1 MSSGMR
7 IRKHDLN
14 NMDRKIKKSKF
25 TPKRIITVVGIGA
38 ILFLILYVF
47 VLADNSSKLNV
58 ELDKISVAAVTEGP
72 FQEYI
77 PIEGTVQPKTTIF
90 LDAKVGGNV
99 QEKLLEGGVA
109 VTKGDTILKLEN
121 SSLEMS
127 YINQQTQ
134 TNRLRNEIENTNNG
148 LQQSLFNSKAR
159 VITLDFDIDEA
170 KDQLMRTEQLYKDQ
184 VATEQQYL
192 NAKRQYNRLLATR
205 ENTLK
210 QMEFDSINSV
220 TQVKQNEQRLVTS
233 QESLEI
239 VRGQLNDLW
248 VTAPID
254 GLLSTVNAEIGQS
267 IGQGTTIAQI
277 DDLDG
282 FKISANVDQHY
293 LPRVYEGLVGT
304 YDFAGQTYSLEIR
317 KKFPEIIN
325 GQFVVEMIG
334 EIPEGVR
341 RGQTISIRLQLSEE
355 KNAIQIPRGSFFQT
369 TGGNWIFVLN
379 EDESEAVRRNIRI
392 GNQTPRH
399 YEVLE
404 GLRPGEKVI
413 FSSYDGYDD
422 KDKLVIKK

>member
-1 MSSGMR
+1 
-7 IRKHDLN
+7 
-14 NMDRKIKKSKF
+14 MDRKIKKK
-25 TPKRIITVVGIGA
+25 TWTTKRIVTILGSGG

-47 VLADNSSKLNV
+47 VFADNASKLNV
-58 ELDKISVAAVTEGP
+58 DLEKISVGDVVEGP

-77 PIEGTVQPKTTIF
+77 PLEGTVQPKTTIF
-90 LDAKVGGNV
+90 MDAKVGGNV
-99 QEKLLEGGVA
+99 QEKFLEGGVQ
-109 VTKGDTILKLEN
+109 VKKGDTILKLEN
-121 SSLEMS
+121 SNLEMN
-127 YINQQTQ
+127 YIREQTN
-134 TNRLRNEIENTNNG
+134 TNRLRNEIEVANNN
-148 LQQSLFNSKAR
+148 LKQSLFRSKAN
-159 VITLDFDIDEA
+159 VITLDFDIDAA
-170 KDQLMRTEQLYKDQ
+170 KDLLIRTEKLYKDK
-184 VATEQQYL
+184 VATEQEYL
-192 NAKRQYNRLLATR
+192 DAKRQYNRLLASR

-220 TQVKQNEQRLVTS
+220 TQVTQNEGRLITS

-239 VRGQLNDLW
+239 VRRQLNDLY

-304 YDFAGQTYSLEIR
+304 YDFAGQEYRLEIR
-317 KKFPEIIN
+317 KKFPEINN
-325 GQFVVEMIG
+325 GTFVVEMVG

-379 EDESEAVRRNIRI
+379 EDQTEATRRNIRI
-392 GNQTPRH
+392 GNQTPRN

-404 GLRPGEKVI
+404 GLQPGEKVI
-413 FSSYDGYDD
+413 FSSYEGYDD

>member
-1 MSSGMR
+1 
-7 IRKHDLN
+7 
-14 NMDRKIKKSKF
+14 MDRKIKKSKF
-25 TPKRIITVVGIGA
+25 TPKRIITVVGSGA

>member
-1 MSSGMR
+1 
-7 IRKHDLN
+7 
-14 NMDRKIKKSKF
+14 
-25 TPKRIITVVGIGA
+25 
-38 ILFLILYVF
+38 VF
-47 VLADNSSKLNV
+47 VFADNASKLNV
-58 ELDKISVAAVTEGP
+58 DLEKISVGEVVEGP

-77 PIEGTVQPKTTIF
+77 PLEGTVQPKTTIF
-90 LDAKVGGNV
+90 MDAKVGGNV
-99 QEKLLEGGVA
+99 QEKFLEGGVQ
-109 VTKGDTILKLEN
+109 VEKGDTILKLEN

-127 YINQQTQ
+127 YIGQQTT
-134 TNRLRNEIENTNNG
+134 TNRLRNEIENTNNQ
-148 LQQSLFNSKAR
+148 LQQRLFASRAQ
-159 VITLDFDIDEA
+159 VITLGFDIDEA
-170 KDQLMRTEQLYKDQ
+170 EDQFRRNEQLWKDK
-184 VATEQQYL
+184 VISEQEYL
-192 NAKRQYNRLLATR
+192 NSKRRYNRLLATR
-205 ENTLK
+205 NNTLK

-220 TQVKQNEQRLVTS
+220 TQVKQNEERLVTS

-239 VRGQLNDLW
+239 VKGQLNDLW

-304 YDFAGQTYSLEIR
+304 YDFAGQEYRLEIR
-317 KKFPEIIN
+317 KKFPEINN
-325 GQFVVEMIG
+325 GTFVVEMVG

-379 EDESEAVRRNIRI
+379 EDETEATRRNIRI
-392 GNQTPRH
+392 GNQTPRN

-404 GLRPGEKVI
+404 GLQPGEKVI
-413 FSSYDGYDD
+413 FSSYEGYDD

>member
-1 MSSGMR
+1 
-7 IRKHDLN
+7 
-14 NMDRKIKKSKF
+14 
-25 TPKRIITVVGIGA
+25 
-38 ILFLILYVF
+38 
-47 VLADNSSKLNV
+47 
-58 ELDKISVAAVTEGP
+58 
-72 FQEYI
+72 
-77 PIEGTVQPKTTIF
+77 
-90 LDAKVGGNV
+90 
-99 QEKLLEGGVA
+99 
-109 VTKGDTILKLEN
+109 
-121 SSLEMS
+121 
-127 YINQQTQ
+127 
-134 TNRLRNEIENTNNG
+134 
-148 LQQSLFNSKAR
+148 
-159 VITLDFDIDEA
+159 
-170 KDQLMRTEQLYKDQ
+170 
-184 VATEQQYL
+184 
-192 NAKRQYNRLLATR
+192 
-205 ENTLK
+205 
-210 QMEFDSINSV
+210 
-220 TQVKQNEQRLVTS
+220 VTS

>member
-1 MSSGMR
+1 
-7 IRKHDLN
+7 
-14 NMDRKIKKSKF
+14 MDRKIKKSKF
-25 TPKRIITVVGIGA
+25 TPKRIIAVVGIGA

>member
-1 MSSGMR
+1 
-7 IRKHDLN
+7 
-14 NMDRKIKKSKF
+14 MDRKIKKSKF

-77 PIEGTVQPKTTIF
+77 PIEGTVQPKTTFF

-99 QEKLLEGGVA
+99 QEKFLEGGVE
-109 VTKGDTILKLEN
+109 VQKGDTILKLEN

-127 YINQQTQ
+127 YIGQQTQ
-134 TNRLRNEIENTNNG
+134 TNRLENEIENTNNG
-148 LQQSLFNSKAR
+148 LQQSLFRSRAQ

-170 KDQLMRTEQLYKDQ
+170 KDLYDRNKQLWQDSVISDQ
-184 VATEQQYL
+184 EYLNSKRRYDRLVAT
-192 NAKRQYNRLLATR
+192 RQ
-205 ENTLK
+205 NTLK
-210 QMEFDSINSV
+210 QMEYDSINAV
-220 TQVKQNEQRLVTS
+220 TQVNQNEARLVTS
-233 QESLEI
+233 RESLRI
-239 VRGQLNDLW
+239 VEGQLDDLY
-248 VTAPID
+248 VTAPVD

-304 YDFAGQTYSLEIR
+304 YDFAGQTYSLTIR

-334 EIPEGVR
+334 EVPDGVR

>member
-1 MSSGMR
+1 
-7 IRKHDLN
+7 
-14 NMDRKIKKSKF
+14 MDRKIKKK
-25 TPKRIITVVGIGA
+25 TWTTKRIVTILGSGG

-47 VLADNSSKLNV
+47 VFADNASKLNV
-58 ELDKISVAAVTEGP
+58 DLEKISVGEVVEGP

-77 PIEGTVQPKTTIF
+77 PLEGTVQPKTTIF
-90 LDAKVGGNV
+90 MDAKVGGNV
-99 QEKLLEGGVA
+99 QEKFLEGGVQ
-109 VTKGDTILKLEN
+109 VEKGDTILKLEN

-127 YINQQTQ
+127 YIGQQTT
-134 TNRLRNEIENTNNG
+134 TNRLRNEIENTNNQ
-148 LQQSLFNSKAR
+148 LQQRLFASRAQ
-159 VITLDFDIDEA
+159 VITLGFDIDEA
-170 KDQLMRTEQLYKDQ
+170 EDQFRRNEQLWKDK
-184 VATEQQYL
+184 VISEQEYL
-192 NAKRQYNRLLATR
+192 NSKRRYNRLLATR
-205 ENTLK
+205 NNTLK

-220 TQVKQNEQRLVTS
+220 TQVKQNEERLVTS

-239 VRGQLNDLW
+239 VKGQLNDLW

-304 YDFAGQTYSLEIR
+304 YDFAGQEYRLEIR
-317 KKFPEIIN
+317 KKFPEINN
-325 GQFVVEMIG
+325 GTFVVEMVG

-379 EDESEAVRRNIRI
+379 EDETEATRRNIRI
-392 GNQTPRH
+392 GNQTPRN

-404 GLRPGEKVI
+404 GLQPGEKVI
-413 FSSYDGYDD
+413 FSSYEGYDD

>member
-1 MSSGMR
+1 
-7 IRKHDLN
+7 
-14 NMDRKIKKSKF
+14 MDRKIKKSKF
-25 TPKRIITVVGIGA
+25 TPKRIITVVGSGA

-47 VLADNSSKLNV
+47 VFADNSAKLNV
-58 ELDKISVAAVTEGP
+58 ELDKISVSAVTEGP

-77 PIEGTVQPKTTIF
+77 AIEGTVQPKTTIF
-90 LDAKVGGNV
+90 LDSKVSGNV
-99 QEKLLEGGVA
+99 EDKFLEGGVQ
-109 VTKGDTILKLEN
+109 VKKGDTILKLEN
-121 SSLEMS
+121 RGLEMS
-127 YINQQTQ
+127 YIQEQTQ
-134 TNRLRNEIENTNNG
+134 TNRLRNDIENTNNR
-148 LQQSLFNSKAR
+148 LQQQLFTSRAQ
-159 VITLDFDIDEA
+159 VINIDFDIDEA
-170 KDQLMRTEQLYKDQ
+170 KDLYTRNQQLWDDKVISEQ
-184 VATEQQYL
+184 EFL
-192 NAKRQYNRLLATR
+192 NSKRRYNRLLASR
-205 ENTLK
+205 DNIVK
-210 QMEFDSINSV
+210 QMEFDSINAIS
-220 TQVKQNEQRLVTS
+220 QVEQNKQRLVTS
-233 QESLEI
+233 EESLRI
-239 VRGQLNDLW
+239 VQGQLQDLW

-293 LPRVYEGLVGT
+293 LPRIYEGLVGT

-317 KKFPEIIN
+317 KKFPEINN
-325 GQFVVEMIG
+325 GQFVVEMVG

-379 EDESEAVRRNIRI
+379 DDETEAVRRKIRI

-404 GLRPGEKVI
+404 GLQPGEKVI

>member
-1 MSSGMR
+1 
-7 IRKHDLN
+7 K
-14 NMDRKIKKSKF
+14 
-25 TPKRIITVVGIGA
+25 
-38 ILFLILYVF
+38 
-47 VLADNSSKLNV
+47 
-58 ELDKISVAAVTEGP
+58 
-72 FQEYI
+72 
-77 PIEGTVQPKTTIF
+77 
-90 LDAKVGGNV
+90 
-99 QEKLLEGGVA
+99 
-109 VTKGDTILKLEN
+109 
-121 SSLEMS
+121 
-127 YINQQTQ
+127 
-134 TNRLRNEIENTNNG
+134 
-148 LQQSLFNSKAR
+148 QSLFRSKAS
-159 VITLDFDIDEA
+159 VITLDFDIDAA
-170 KDQLMRTEQLYKDQ
+170 KDLLMRTEKLYNDK
-184 VATEQQYL
+184 VATEQEYL
-192 NAKRQYNRLLATR
+192 NAKRQYNRLLASR
-205 ENTLK
+205 ENTLM

-220 TQVKQNEQRLVTS
+220 TQVTQNEERLVTS

-239 VRGQLNDLW
+239 VKRQLNDLY

-304 YDFAGQTYSLEIR
+304 YDFAGQEYRLEIR
-317 KKFPEIIN
+317 KKFPEINN
-325 GQFVVEMIG
+325 GTFVVEMIG

-379 EDESEAVRRNIRI
+379 EDETEATRRNIRI

-404 GLRPGEKVI
+404 GLQPGEKVI
-413 FSSYDGYDD
+413 FSSYDGYED